1 MGSVVGSVIGNA
13 IAPGIGGQIG
23 GAIGGS
29 LGKKKAASGAQQAA
43 NREAELAYQ
52 RSLPVNVSG
61 MFGDVSYDEEGRML
75 DISADPRLQ
84 AEADIAIQDPAKQ
97 RAFREQLEGDPFQ
110 AADKFY
116 QMQRQLY
123 APQQQKDRLELEER
137 LLAQGM
143 LGSTG
148 GAERQRALREAQ
160 AQQDLQAQYGAIDKA
175 QSLIDTYR
183 GRELEGIGTFETIGA
198 LPFKYGELSR
208 GIGSNL
214 GSAAQTAATMRNR
227 AAQARAQTDYNIAG
241 LATDAF
247 KGLAPSSPSYTYSMV
262 DGVGVEDPISQAP
275 GMFSDAFSNA
285 GNYISDTFSSAGN
298 FFSGLFK

>member
-1 MGSVVGSVIGNA
+1 MGSVVGSVIGTA
-13 IAPGIGGQIG
+13 VGGPIGGQIG
-23 GAIGGS
+23 GAIGGR
-29 LGKKKAASGAQQAA
+29 LDKKKAASGAQQAA
-43 NREAELAYQ
+43 NREADLAYQ
-52 RSLPVNVSG
+52 RSLPVGVSG

-84 AEADIAIQDPAKQ
+84 AEANIAIQDPAKQ

-116 QMQRQLY
+116 QMQKQLY
-123 APQQQKDRLELEER
+123 APEQERDRLELEER

-160 AQQDLQAQYGAIDKA
+160 AQQDLQAQYGAIDRA
-175 QSLIDTYR
+175 QNLIDTYR

-214 GSAAQTAATMRNR
+214 GSAAETSAKMKSSAASALSQSKTN
-227 AAQARAQTDYNIAG
+227 
-241 LATDAF
+241 LADI
-247 KGLAPSSPSYTYSMV
+247 YSGIGEDLV
-262 DGVGVEDPISQAP
+262 DDMDFR
-275 GMFSDAFSNA
+275 GMF
-285 GNYISDTFSSAGN
+285 G
-298 FFSGLFK
+298 